1 MAKNSLY
8 ILGTRIDAVTFAEAT
23 EKAIEILKG
32 KKQHY
37 FTTPNPEITLAASK
51 DGHYRDV
58 LNKSSLNIPD
68 GIGLLYAAKLLKL
81 LGKTDVTLKERVT
94 GTDLAIKLIQLS
106 KNENFA
112 IFFLGASSESNAKTI
127 EFAKG
132 HGAKVAGG
140 FTEDIN
146 SEKCMEAINKVKPDL
161 LLVALNFPRQEKWI
175 AANLPK
181 LPSVKLAI
189 GVGGAFDFISQARM
203 RAPLILRKLGLEWLY
218 RLILEPRR
226 LGRIWNATIVFPI
239 KVLFTSLTGRS

>member
-8 ILGTRIDAVTFAEAT
+8 ILGTRIDAITFAQARR
-23 EKAIEILKG
+23 KAVDILKG
-32 KKQHY
+32 KAQHY

-106 KNENFA
+106 KNENFS
-112 IFFLGASSESNAKTI
+112 IFFLGASNKSNTKTI
-127 EFAKG
+127 EFAKK

-140 FTEDIN
+140 FTEDLD
-146 SEKCMEAINKVKPDL
+146 SAQCLKAINKEKPDL

-175 AANLPK
+175 AANLQK

-189 GVGGAFDFISQARM
+189 GVGGAFDFISQARV

-218 RLILEPRR
+218 RLFQEPHRIK
-226 LGRIWNATIVFPI
+226 RIWNAIIVFPI
-239 KVLFTSLTGRS
+239 KVLFTSSTSRS